1 MSGFFVRWATQFKLL
16 VLAVAAG
23 VVALGIAY
31 LPQAPIDAL
40 PEFAAPHVEIQT
52 EALGLSAVEV
62 EQLITSPMEADI
74 LNGVAYL
81 DEMRSESV
89 AGLSSIQLVFEPG
102 TDLLRARQLV
112 AERLT
117 LTRDLPKVSTA
128 PVLMQPRASAS
139 RVMMVRMSSADH
151 SLIDMSVL
159 ARWTI
164 KPRLMGVPGV
174 ANVSIWGQREQQMQ
188 VQVDHEVLRAS
199 GVTLNDVI
207 ETTGN
212 AVWVSPLSFL
222 EASTPGTGGFLETAN
237 QRLGIQHVLPITS
250 PSDLSQISLEN
261 EAGRQISL
269 GDVTTVVEHHQPLIG
284 DALASDDPGLL
295 LVVEKF
301 PGANTLEV
309 TGALEDALE
318 GLKPGLSGVE
328 IDTSVYRPAS
338 FIESTVSNLGIAL
351 LASLLLALALLG
363 LMTRSWRITL
373 IGIVVFVV
381 SASAAALVLVALGE
395 TLNIVV
401 FAGLAVALS
410 VVAGDLVADLLRLQ
424 RMRRSSLSPEE
435 RQTPNT
441 AQLIGASLRETRG
454 PVGFAAVVMALA
466 ATPVLVLSGVDR
478 ALLGALAL
486 AYIVAIA
493 VSLLVAWLLTP
504 ALGALLLTKDTV
516 KRSTPR
522 LANQAADTHGRALE
536 WSSSRTVPVIAAAA
550 AVVIVGAFAAPFA
563 LANAPAAPL
572 LQNRTMLIQWDGRAG
587 TSLEEMS
594 RVTASVSEELRSL
607 PGVEAVGGHA
617 GRAITSDQVVGVE
630 SAELWVTIDDNSD
643 YAAVSDAVREVV
655 KGYPGMRSD
664 VRGYAEERIS
674 AERSRVPNDFV
685 VRVYGVDLDVM
696 RDRAEEVRTLLNG
709 TDGLSDARLDLP
721 ADQPIAE
728 IEVDLTAARNAAIKP
743 GEVRRAAAALLQ
755 GIEVGYLFEQQK
767 VFQVVVVGHESARHS
782 LTSVENLLIDTP
794 TGAHVRLGDVAD
806 VRVVPNQTIVEHV
819 DTSRYIDVLATRDGR
834 SVNDVAA
841 DVRAGLA
848 EIDFP
853 LEYHA
858 QIPSAVV
865 AQDEGRQWAWL
876 LGLAV
881 AIGILVL
888 IQAAV
893 GSWRAAA
900 IVLLSLALPL
910 AGGALASLLA
920 GGLGSLITLVGF
932 VAILGIATRD
942 SILLVRTAQIKQISA
957 LAAARERLLPTL
969 ATSLMTGL
977 LLVPLVIFGDTV
989 GQEVLLPISLVVWG
1003 GLLASALQTLLVLP
1017 SVLNKVGIEGRDDA
1031 MEPQQVPETTPA
1043 RAEG

>member
-1 MSGFFVRWATQFKLL
+1 MSGFFVRWASQFKLL

-23 VVALGIAY
+23 VVALGISS
-31 LPQAPIDAL
+31 LPQAPTDAL

-250 PSDLSQISLEN
+250 PRDLSQVSLESD
-261 EAGRQISL
+261 AGAQLAL

-284 DALASDDPGLL
+284 DAVALDDPGLL

-301 PGANTLEV
+301 PGANTVEV
-309 TGALEDALE
+309 SAALEDALE

-338 FIESTVSNLGIAL
+338 FIESAVNDLGIAVL
-351 LASLLLALALLG
+351 VSLLLALALLA
-363 LMTRSWRITL
+363 LFTRSWRITL
-373 IGIVVFVV
+373 IGIVVIVV
-381 SASAAALVLVALGE
+381 SASAAALVIVAVGGV
-395 TLNIVV
+395 LNVVV

-410 VVAGDLVADLLRLQ
+410 VVAGDLVSDLHALR
-424 RMRRSSLSPEE
+424 RMRQSFPPDAE
-435 RQTPNT
+435 RTPDI
-441 AQLIGASLRETRG
+441 AQLMAASLRQTRG
-454 PVGFAAVVMALA
+454 PVGFAALVMALA
-466 ATPVLVLSGVDR
+466 AAPVLLLTGVDR
-478 ALLGALAL
+478 AFLGSLAL
-486 AYIVAIA
+486 AYLLAIG
-493 VSLLVAWLLTP
+493 VSLLVAWLLIP
-504 ALGALLLTKDTV
+504 ALGTLLLTKDSV

-522 LANQAADTHGRALE
+522 LASQTSDVHGRALE
-536 WSSSRTVPVIAAAA
+536 WSSGRTLPVIAAAA
-550 AVVIVGAFAAPFA
+550 AVVIAGAFVAPLVA
-563 LANAPAAPL
+563 ANAPAAPA
-572 LQNRTMLIQWDGRAG
+572 LQNRTILIQWDGHAG

-594 RVTASVSEELRSL
+594 RVTANVSSELRDL
-607 PGVEAVGGHA
+607 PGVAAVGGHA
-617 GRAITSDQVVGVE
+617 GRAITSDQVVGVN
-630 SAELWVTIDDNSD
+630 SAELWVTVDENSD
-643 YAAVSDAVREVV
+643 YAVVADAVRSVAD
-655 KGYPGMRSD
+655 GYPGMRSD
-664 VRGYAEERIS
+664 IGGYAEERIT
-674 AERSRVPNDFV
+674 AERSRVPSDFV
-685 VRVYGVDLDVM
+685 VRVYGVDMDVL
-696 RDRAEEVRTLLNG
+696 RDRAEEVRTMLEG
-709 TDGLSDARLDLP
+709 TDGLSAARLDLP

-728 IEVDLTAARNAAIKP
+728 IEVDLAAARNAVIKP
-743 GEVRRAAAALLQ
+743 GDVRRAAAALLQ

-767 VFQVVVVGHESARHS
+767 VFQVIVVGDPAARHS

-794 TGAHVRLGDVAD
+794 NGTHVRLGDIAE
-806 VRVVPNQTIVEHV
+806 VRVVPNQTVVEHV

-834 SVNDVAA
+834 SSSDVAA

-848 EIDFP
+848 DIEFP

-858 QIPSAVV
+858 QIPSAVT
-865 AQDEGRQWAWL
+865 AQDEGQQWTWL
-876 LGLAV
+876 VGLVV
-881 AIGILVL
+881 ALGILVL
-888 IQAAV
+888 FQTAVASWRVAAV
-893 GSWRAAA
+893 M
-900 IVLLSLALPL
+900 LLALALPL
-910 AGGALASLLA
+910 AGGALGSLLA
-920 GGLGSLITLVGF
+920 GGMGSQITLVGF
-932 VAILGIATRD
+932 AAILGIATRD

-957 LAAARERLLPTL
+957 LQAARERLFPTL
-969 ATSLMTGL
+969 GTSLMTAL
-977 LLVPLVIFGDTV
+977 LLAPLVVLGGAV
-989 GQEVLLPISLVVWG
+989 GREVLLPIMLVVWG
-1003 GLLASALQTLLVLP
+1003 GLLASALMTLLVLP
-1017 SVLNKVGIEGRDDA
+1017 AVLNKFGIEGRDDA
-1031 MEPQQVPETTPA
+1031 MEPQRFSGTPA
-1043 RAEG
+1043 RVDGWD